1 MAFSHG
7 TVWKLTGFISCSGQT
22 KKSKKKKKKVVIDQT
37 TAGKVEIGG
46 GIERNYSAEL
56 PLPTQE
62 NFAAQT

>member
-22 KKSKKKKKKVVIDQT
+22 KKKKKKNVVIDQT
-37 TAGKVEIGG
+37 TAGKGEIGG